1 MANSSRRNSGAA
13 QAVRVVVAVLAALV
27 IAFCGWSAYQYANG
41 SDPLAFL
48 GGNTLQTVEEGS
60 SSSPSLE
67 LTSSSVTD
75 DDVKG
80 QIARLKYG
88 SDDVSLSTGDV
99 NVVLGKDGIWI
110 ENASDSAADDA
121 ITSTA
126 RRAAALASWAHE
138 ANVKVSHVTWI
149 AEDMAGSVRI
159 VVSYPVGRESKNEDT
174 AQILA
179 GCDGYR
185 ISGDA
190 YAALGKDHGFKQ
202 EAGDAPVL
210 PDDAEVT
217 VIEQATSQGEVLVKT
232 TESHSVLVAQSQAGS
247 GSGSSSGSSSPAQAD
262 ASITVSV
269 TVDGSAVGAGSSSA
283 SVSIPAGATVYDALC
298 ATGVSINASNT
309 QFGLYVSSIGGLAE
323 KEHGG
328 KSGWTYYVNGVM
340 PMTSC
345 ANYKLAGGE
354 KIVWRYVTGE
364 QPLGIALIRL
374 PNCAGILC
382 GPGVF
387 SYAAGGWFLYC
398 ANPARELGIL

>member
-1 MANSSRRNSGAA
+1 MANSARRNSDAA

-41 SDPLAFL
+41 SDPLAIL

-67 LTSSSVTD
+67 LASSSVTD

-110 ENASDSAADDA
+110 ENASDSTAEDA

-126 RRAAALASWAHE
+126 RRAAALASWARE
-138 ANVKVSHVTWI
+138 ANLKVSHVTWI

-159 VVSYPVGRESKNEDT
+159 VVSYPVGRASKNEDT

-247 GSGSSSGSSSPAQAD
+247 GSGSSSSAQAD
-262 ASITVSV
+262 AGITVSV

-323 KEHGG
+323 KHDG

-364 QPLGIALIRL
+364 
-374 PNCAGILC
+374 
-382 GPGVF
+382 
-387 SYAAGGWFLYC
+387 
-398 ANPARELGIL
+398 

>member
-1 MANSSRRNSGAA
+1 MANSARRNSDAA

-67 LTSSSVTD
+67 LASSSVAD

-88 SDDVSLSTGDV
+88 SDDVSLSPGDV

-110 ENASDSAADDA
+110 ENASDSTAEDA
-121 ITSTA
+121 ITGTA
-126 RRAAALASWAHE
+126 RRAAALASWARE

-159 VVSYPVGRESKNEDT
+159 VVSYPVERASKNEDT

-232 TESHSVLVAQSQAGS
+232 TESHSVLAAQSQAAS
-247 GSGSSSGSSSPAQAD
+247 GSGSSSSAQAD

-298 ATGVSINASNT
+298 ATGVSINAGNT

-364 QPLGIALIRL
+364 
-374 PNCAGILC
+374 
-382 GPGVF
+382 
-387 SYAAGGWFLYC
+387 
-398 ANPARELGIL
+398 

>member
-1 MANSSRRNSGAA
+1 
-13 QAVRVVVAVLAALV
+13 
-27 IAFCGWSAYQYANG
+27 
-41 SDPLAFL
+41 
-48 GGNTLQTVEEGS
+48 
-60 SSSPSLE
+60 
-67 LTSSSVTD
+67 
-75 DDVKG
+75 
-80 QIARLKYG
+80 
-88 SDDVSLSTGDV
+88 
-99 NVVLGKDGIWI
+99 
-110 ENASDSAADDA
+110 
-121 ITSTA
+121 
-126 RRAAALASWAHE
+126 
-138 ANVKVSHVTWI
+138 
-149 AEDMAGSVRI
+149 MAGSVRI
-159 VVSYPVGRESKNEDT
+159 VVSYPVGRTSKNEDT

-232 TESHSVLVAQSQAGS
+232 TESHSVLVAQSQAASGS
-247 GSGSSSGSSSPAQAD
+247 GSGSSSSSSAQAD

-323 KEHGG
+323 KHDG

-364 QPLGIALIRL
+364 
-374 PNCAGILC
+374 
-382 GPGVF
+382 
-387 SYAAGGWFLYC
+387 
-398 ANPARELGIL
+398 

>member
-1 MANSSRRNSGAA
+1 MANSARRNSDAA
-13 QAVRVVVAVLAALV
+13 QAVRVVIAVLAALV

-67 LTSSSVTD
+67 LASSSVTD

-110 ENASDSAADDA
+110 ENASDSTADDA

-126 RRAAALASWAHE
+126 RRAAALASWARE

-159 VVSYPVGRESKNEDT
+159 VVSYPVERASENEDT

-247 GSGSSSGSSSPAQAD
+247 GSGSSAQAD

-328 KSGWTYYVNGVM
+328 TSGWTYYVDGVM

-364 QPLGIALIRL
+364 
-374 PNCAGILC
+374 
-382 GPGVF
+382 
-387 SYAAGGWFLYC
+387 
-398 ANPARELGIL
+398 

>member
-1 MANSSRRNSGAA
+1 MANSARRNSDAA

-67 LTSSSVTD
+67 LASSSVTD

-88 SDDVSLSTGDV
+88 SDDVSLSPGDV

-110 ENASDSAADDA
+110 ENASDSTAEDA
-121 ITSTA
+121 ITGTA
-126 RRAAALASWAHE
+126 RRAAALASWARE

-159 VVSYPVGRESKNEDT
+159 VVSYPVERASKNEDT

-247 GSGSSSGSSSPAQAD
+247 GSGSSSSAQAD

-323 KEHGG
+323 KHDG

-364 QPLGIALIRL
+364 
-374 PNCAGILC
+374 
-382 GPGVF
+382 
-387 SYAAGGWFLYC
+387 
-398 ANPARELGIL
+398 

>member
-1 MANSSRRNSGAA
+1 MANSARRNSDAA

-67 LTSSSVTD
+67 LASSSVTD

-110 ENASDSAADDA
+110 ENASDSTAEDA
-121 ITSTA
+121 ITGTA
-126 RRAAALASWAHE
+126 RRAAALASWARE

-159 VVSYPVGRESKNEDT
+159 VVSYPVGRASKNEDT

-232 TESHSVLVAQSQAGS
+232 TESHSVLAAQSQAGS
-247 GSGSSSGSSSPAQAD
+247 GSGPSSNSPAQAD

-298 ATGVSINASNT
+298 ATGVSINAGNT

-328 KSGWTYYVNGVM
+328 KSGWTYYVNDVM

-345 ANYKLAGGE
+345 ANYKLTGGE

-364 QPLGIALIRL
+364 
-374 PNCAGILC
+374 
-382 GPGVF
+382 
-387 SYAAGGWFLYC
+387 
-398 ANPARELGIL
+398 

>member
-1 MANSSRRNSGAA
+1 MANSARRNSGAA

-48 GGNTLQTVEEGS
+48 GGNAFQTVEEGS
-60 SSSPSLE
+60 SSSASLE

-75 DDVKG
+75 EDVKG
-80 QIARLKYG
+80 QIAQLKYG
-88 SDDVSLSTGDV
+88 SDDVSLSTSDV

-110 ENASDSAADDA
+110 ENASDSTAEDA

-126 RRAAALASWAHE
+126 RRAAALASWARE

-159 VVSYPVGRESKNEDT
+159 VVSYPVGRASKNEGT

-232 TESHSVLVAQSQAGS
+232 TESHSVLVAQSQAAS
-247 GSGSSSGSSSPAQAD
+247 GSGSSSSAQAD

-298 ATGVSINASNT
+298 ATGVSINAGNT

-364 QPLGIALIRL
+364 
-374 PNCAGILC
+374 
-382 GPGVF
+382 
-387 SYAAGGWFLYC
+387 
-398 ANPARELGIL
+398 

>member
-1 MANSSRRNSGAA
+1 MANSARRNSDAA

-41 SDPLAFL
+41 SNPLAFL

-67 LTSSSVTD
+67 LASSSVAD

-88 SDDVSLSTGDV
+88 SDDVSLSPGDV

-110 ENASDSAADDA
+110 ENASDSTAEDA
-121 ITSTA
+121 ITGTA
-126 RRAAALASWAHE
+126 RRAAALASWARE

-159 VVSYPVGRESKNEDT
+159 VVSYPVERASKNEDT

-232 TESHSVLVAQSQAGS
+232 TESHSVLAAQSQAAS
-247 GSGSSSGSSSPAQAD
+247 GSGSSSSAQAD

-298 ATGVSINASNT
+298 ATGVSINAGNT

-364 QPLGIALIRL
+364 
-374 PNCAGILC
+374 
-382 GPGVF
+382 
-387 SYAAGGWFLYC
+387 
-398 ANPARELGIL
+398 

>member
-1 MANSSRRNSGAA
+1 MANSARRNSDAA

-27 IAFCGWSAYQYANG
+27 IAFCGWSAYRYANG

-48 GGNTLQTVEEGS
+48 GGNAFQTVEEGS

-80 QIARLKYG
+80 QIAQLKYG

-110 ENASDSAADDA
+110 ENASDSTADDA

-159 VVSYPVGRESKNEDT
+159 VVSYPVGRASKNEDT

-210 PDDAEVT
+210 PDNAELT

-232 TESHSVLVAQSQAGS
+232 TESHSVLVAQSQAAS
-247 GSGSSSGSSSPAQAD
+247 GSGSSSSAQSD
-262 ASITVSV
+262 ANITVSV

-283 SVSIPAGATVYDALC
+283 SVSIPAGATVYDALR
-298 ATGVSINASNT
+298 ATGVSINAGNT

-328 KSGWTYYVNGVM
+328 KSGWTYYVDGVM

-354 KIVWRYVTGE
+354 SIVWRYVTGE
-364 QPLGIALIRL
+364 
-374 PNCAGILC
+374 
-382 GPGVF
+382 
-387 SYAAGGWFLYC
+387 
-398 ANPARELGIL
+398 

>member
-1 MANSSRRNSGAA
+1 MANSARRNSDAA

-67 LTSSSVTD
+67 LASSSVAD

-88 SDDVSLSTGDV
+88 SDDVSLSPGDV

-110 ENASDSAADDA
+110 ENASDSTAEDA
-121 ITSTA
+121 ITGTA
-126 RRAAALASWAHE
+126 RRAAALASWARE

-159 VVSYPVGRESKNEDT
+159 VVSYPVERASKNEDT

-232 TESHSVLVAQSQAGS
+232 TESHSVLVAQSQAAS
-247 GSGSSSGSSSPAQAD
+247 GSGSSAQAD

-323 KEHGG
+323 KHDG

-364 QPLGIALIRL
+364 
-374 PNCAGILC
+374 
-382 GPGVF
+382 
-387 SYAAGGWFLYC
+387 
-398 ANPARELGIL
+398 

>member
-1 MANSSRRNSGAA
+1 MANSARRNSDAA
-13 QAVRVVVAVLAALV
+13 QAVRVVVAVLATLV
-27 IAFCGWSAYQYANG
+27 IAFCGWSAYQYVNG
-41 SDPLAFL
+41 SDPLVFL

-67 LTSSSVTD
+67 LASSSVTD

-110 ENASDSAADDA
+110 ENASDSTAEDA

-126 RRAAALASWAHE
+126 RRAASLASWARE

-159 VVSYPVGRESKNEDT
+159 VVSYPVERASENEDT

-232 TESHSVLVAQSQAGS
+232 TESHSVLAAQSQAGS
-247 GSGSSSGSSSPAQAD
+247 GSGPSSNSPAQAD

-323 KEHGG
+323 KHDG

-345 ANYKLAGGE
+345 ANDKLAGGE

-364 QPLGIALIRL
+364 
-374 PNCAGILC
+374 
-382 GPGVF
+382 
-387 SYAAGGWFLYC
+387 
-398 ANPARELGIL
+398 

>member
-13 QAVRVVVAVLAALV
+13 QAVRVVVAVLATLV

-88 SDDVSLSTGDV
+88 SNDVSLSTGDV

-110 ENASDSAADDA
+110 ENASDSTADDA
-121 ITSTA
+121 IASTA

-159 VVSYPVGRESKNEDT
+159 VVSYPVGRASKNEDT

-232 TESHSVLVAQSQAGS
+232 TESHSVLVAQSQAASGS
-247 GSGSSSGSSSPAQAD
+247 GSGSSSSSSAQAD

-323 KEHGG
+323 KHDG

-364 QPLGIALIRL
+364 
-374 PNCAGILC
+374 
-382 GPGVF
+382 
-387 SYAAGGWFLYC
+387 
-398 ANPARELGIL
+398 

>member
-1 MANSSRRNSGAA
+1 MANSARRNSGAA

-41 SDPLAFL
+41 TDPLAFL

-67 LTSSSVTD
+67 LASSSVTD

-110 ENASDSAADDA
+110 ENASDSTAGDA

-126 RRAAALASWAHE
+126 RRAAALASWARE
-138 ANVKVSHVTWI
+138 ANLKVSHVTWI

-159 VVSYPVGRESKNEDT
+159 VVSYPVERASKNEDT

-190 YAALGKDHGFKQ
+190 YAALGKDRGFKQ

-217 VIEQATSQGEVLVKT
+217 VIGQATSQGEVLVKT
-232 TESHSVLVAQSQAGS
+232 TESHSVLVAQSQAAS
-247 GSGSSSGSSSPAQAD
+247 GSGSSSSAQAD

-323 KEHGG
+323 KHDG

-364 QPLGIALIRL
+364 
-374 PNCAGILC
+374 
-382 GPGVF
+382 
-387 SYAAGGWFLYC
+387 
-398 ANPARELGIL
+398 

>member
-1 MANSSRRNSGAA
+1 MADSEYKNSNSAR
-13 QAVRVVVAVLAALV
+13 AVRIVVAVLAAVV

-48 GGNTLQTVEEGS
+48 SGNAFQTVEEGS
-60 SSSPSLE
+60 SSSTSLE
-67 LTSSSVTD
+67 LASSSVTD

-110 ENASDSAADDA
+110 ENASDSTAEDA
-121 ITSTA
+121 ITTTA
-126 RRAAALASWAHE
+126 RRAAALAAWARE

-159 VVSYPVGRESKNEDT
+159 VVSYPVERASKNEDT

-190 YAALGKDHGFKQ
+190 YAALGKDRGFKQ

-247 GSGSSSGSSSPAQAD
+247 GSGSSSSAQAD

-269 TVDGSAVGAGSSSA
+269 TVDDSAVGAGSSSA

-298 ATGVSINASNT
+298 ATGVSINAGNT

-323 KEHGG
+323 KEYGG

-345 ANYKLAGGE
+345 ANYKLAGDE

-364 QPLGIALIRL
+364 
-374 PNCAGILC
+374 
-382 GPGVF
+382 
-387 SYAAGGWFLYC
+387 
-398 ANPARELGIL
+398 

>member
-1 MANSSRRNSGAA
+1 MANSARRNSGAA

-48 GGNTLQTVEEGS
+48 GGNTLQT
-60 SSSPSLE
+60 LE

-110 ENASDSAADDA
+110 ENASDSTADDA

-159 VVSYPVGRESKNEDT
+159 VVSYPVGRASKNEDT

-232 TESHSVLVAQSQAGS
+232 TESHSVLVAQSQAASGS
-247 GSGSSSGSSSPAQAD
+247 GSGSSSSAQAD

-323 KEHGG
+323 KHDG

-364 QPLGIALIRL
+364 
-374 PNCAGILC
+374 
-382 GPGVF
+382 
-387 SYAAGGWFLYC
+387 
-398 ANPARELGIL
+398 

>member
-1 MANSSRRNSGAA
+1 MADSAHGNSDTAR
-13 QAVRVVVAVLAALV
+13 AVRIVLAVLAALV

-48 GGNTLQTVEEGS
+48 SGNAFQTVEEGS
-60 SSSPSLE
+60 SSSTSLE
-67 LTSSSVTD
+67 LASSSVTD
-75 DDVKG
+75 EDVKG
-80 QIARLKYG
+80 QIAQLKYG

-110 ENASDSAADDA
+110 ENASDFTADDA

-159 VVSYPVGRESKNEDT
+159 VVSYPVGRASKNEDT

-202 EAGDAPVL
+202 EAGDVPVL
-210 PDDAEVT
+210 PDNAELT

-232 TESHSVLVAQSQAGS
+232 TESHSVLVAQSQAAS
-247 GSGSSSGSSSPAQAD
+247 GSGSSSSAQSD
-262 ASITVSV
+262 ANITVSV

-283 SVSIPAGATVYDALC
+283 SVSIPAGATVYDALR
-298 ATGVSINASNT
+298 ATGVSINAGNT

-328 KSGWTYYVNGVM
+328 KSGWTYYVDGVM

-354 KIVWRYVTGE
+354 SIVWRYVTGE
-364 QPLGIALIRL
+364 
-374 PNCAGILC
+374 
-382 GPGVF
+382 
-387 SYAAGGWFLYC
+387 
-398 ANPARELGIL
+398 

>member
-364 QPLGIALIRL
+364 
-374 PNCAGILC
+374 
-382 GPGVF
+382 
-387 SYAAGGWFLYC
+387 
-398 ANPARELGIL
+398 

>member
-1 MANSSRRNSGAA
+1 MANSARRNSDAA

-67 LTSSSVTD
+67 LASSSVTD

-110 ENASDSAADDA
+110 ENASDSTAEDA

-126 RRAAALASWAHE
+126 RRAAALASWARE

-159 VVSYPVGRESKNEDT
+159 VVSYPVGRVSKNENT

-190 YAALGKDHGFKQ
+190 YAALGKGLSFKQ

-210 PDDAEVT
+210 PDDAKVT

-232 TESHSVLVAQSQAGS
+232 TESHSVLAAQSQAGS
-247 GSGSSSGSSSPAQAD
+247 GSGSSSPAQAD

-298 ATGVSINASNT
+298 ATGVSINAGNT

-345 ANYKLAGGE
+345 ANYKLEGGE

-364 QPLGIALIRL
+364 
-374 PNCAGILC
+374 
-382 GPGVF
+382 
-387 SYAAGGWFLYC
+387 
-398 ANPARELGIL
+398 